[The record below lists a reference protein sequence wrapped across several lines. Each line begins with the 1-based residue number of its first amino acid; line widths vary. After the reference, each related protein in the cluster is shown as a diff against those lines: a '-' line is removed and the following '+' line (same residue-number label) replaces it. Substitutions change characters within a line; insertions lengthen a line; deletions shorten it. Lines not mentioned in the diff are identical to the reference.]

1 MPSRKNRGNTQW
13 TAWLTLV
20 IVLACIAVFIVV
32 MLINDFPTMFAG
44 ANGDCVPRFLRRFS
58 FQPLRENPLLGPSS
72 STLEKM
78 GALEWRKVVKGN
90 EMGALCGSMPVSF
103 TLCSIWSS
111 SVSAS
116 SSIRV
121 GLIYLIAGFG
131 GSILSALFLQNSI
144 PVGASGALLGLLG
157 AMLYHQLDHLRQQVW
172 GLFINNHQTGRS
184 DPLVAIFST
193 FYGPASSGRS
203 YWWHDAHGTGIE
215 TVENEEED
223 KLRDWE

>member
-13 TAWLTLV
+13 TAWVTPV

-103 TLCSIWSS
+103 TLCSMWSS

-116 SSIRV
+116 SSS
-121 GLIYLIAGFG
+121 LDSLD
-131 GSILSALFLQNSI
+131 S
-144 PVGASGALLGLLG
+144 VGASSRLSSFKTVSLLVPQALSLGSLELCYITNWTIY
-157 AMLYHQLDHLRQQVW
+157 ANKVPIYHVPDLKKQ
-172 GLFINNHQTGRS
+172 
-184 DPLVAIFST
+184 
-193 FYGPASSGRS
+193 
-203 YWWHDAHGTGIE
+203 
-215 TVENEEED
+215 
-223 KLRDWE
+223 